1 MYKKANYVQG
11 EFADVELNDS
21 YTEIRFA
28 FFADK
33 ALVCRGQSLVANT
46 VYHVTLTKDSE
57 HDWHIKIS
65 GTVLDWEDGY
75 DNNDLHNLVKAIK
88 PAADVTDVTIYC
100 TEIRVN
106 A

>member
-1 MYKKANYVQG
+1 MQG

-33 ALVCRGQSLVANT
+33 ALVCRGLSLAANT
-46 VYHVTLTKDSE
+46 VYHVTLTKDAE
-57 HDWHIKIS
+57 NDWHIKIS

-88 PAADVTDVTIYC
+88 PAAEMTDVTIYC